1 MARTAKSVRGRRFR
15 LFCGSYRIAKE
26 VMPMDVSHD
35 AILEA
40 LQSVYYALLIIQA
53 ILELRQR
60 YKRWRMERKNG
71 KGASGN

>member
-1 MARTAKSVRGRRFR
+1 
-15 LFCGSYRIAKE
+15 
-26 VMPMDVSHD
+26 MDVSHD